1 VTVGVEPGPETVTVR
16 VADDGPKIPEE
27 ESGVLTGGESLG
39 PLYHG
44 SGLGL
49 WLINWIVKRSD
60 GTLEFSENQPRGNV
74 VTIELTRAHRSA

>member
-1 VTVGVEPGPETVTVR
+1 V
-16 VADDGPKIPEE
+16 
-27 ESGVLTGGESLG
+27 

-49 WLINWIVKRSD
+49 WLINWIVKRSG